1 MPKIVYV
8 PKTFGAAS
16 VEIIRRAN
24 EIVANYQRQGFSLTL
39 RQLYY
44 QFVARDLIAN
54 RQSEYKRLG
63 SIINDGR
70 LAGLIDWNAI
80 EDRTRNLRGDDYDS
94 GDPDTWL
101 AGIYQGFSKARW
113 DNQPYAIEV
122 WVEKD
127 ALIDVVERAAR
138 PLAVSYFACRGYT
151 SQSELWGAAMRMV
164 RYHEAGKRTVI
175 LHLGDHDPS
184 GIDMTRDIE
193 DRMDLFCRRHG
204 AEPPEIKRL
213 ALNMNQVRAYNPP
226 PNPAKLTDSR
236 AADYVVKYGD
246 DSWELDALEPQVLAD
261 LITANIEPLIDRDLW
276 EEVIDVEQ
284 AGRDRLKMV
293 ADRWDDVIEFLQPA

>member
-8 PKTFGAAS
+8 AKTFGAPSLA
-16 VEIIRRAN
+16 IIAKAN

-44 QFVARDLIAN
+44 QFVSRDLIAN
-54 RQSEYKRLG
+54 RMTEYKRLG

-80 EDRTRNLRGDDYDS
+80 EDRTRNLQASDYDS

-101 AGIYQGFSKARW
+101 AGIYEGFSKARW
-113 DNQPYAIEV
+113 DNQPYAVEV

-127 ALIDVVERAAR
+127 ALIGIVESAAR
-138 PLAVSYFACRGYT
+138 PLAVPYFACRGYT

-164 RYHEAGKRTVI
+164 RHAKAGKETVI

-184 GIDMTRDIE
+184 GIDMTRDID
-193 DRMDLFCRRHG
+193 DRMFMFCRYHG
-204 AEPPEIKRL
+204 VTPPEIKRL
-213 ALNMNQVRAYNPP
+213 ALNMDQVEQYGPP

-236 AADYVVKYGD
+236 ANDYIAKFGD
-246 DSWELDALEPQVLAD
+246 ESWELDALEPQVLAD

-276 EEVIDVEQ
+276 TEVEDVEE
-284 AGRDRLKMV
+284 AGRERLKLV
-293 ADRWDDVIEFLQPA
+293 ADRWNDVIEFLQS

>member
-1 MPKIVYV
+1 MPKIAYV
-8 PKTFGAAS
+8 AKNFGTAAS
-16 VEIIRRAN
+16 DVIDAAN
-24 EIVANYQRQGFSLTL
+24 RIVTTYQAQGFSLTL

-44 QFVARDLIAN
+44 QFVSRGLIAN
-54 RQSEYKRLG
+54 RMTEYKRLG
-63 SIINDGR
+63 GIINDAR

-80 EDRTRNLRGDDYDS
+80 EDRTRNLRGEDYDS

-101 AGIYQGFSKARW
+101 ASIYEGFSKARW
-113 DNQPYAIEV
+113 VNQPYAIEV

-164 RYHEAGKRTVI
+164 RYARAGKQTVI

-193 DRMDLFCRRHG
+193 DRMRLFCEHHG
-204 AEPPEIKRL
+204 ADAPEIRRL
-213 ALNMNQVRAYNPP
+213 ALNMDQVRQYDPP

-236 AADYVVKYGD
+236 STDYIRKFGD
-246 DSWELDALEPQVLAD
+246 ESWELDALEPQVLAD
-261 LITANIEPLIDRDLW
+261 LITANITPLIDYDLW
-276 EEVIDVEQ
+276 NEVADVED
-284 AGRDRLKMV
+284 AGRQRLKMV
-293 ADRWDDVIEFLQPA
+293 ADRWKDVIEFLQPA